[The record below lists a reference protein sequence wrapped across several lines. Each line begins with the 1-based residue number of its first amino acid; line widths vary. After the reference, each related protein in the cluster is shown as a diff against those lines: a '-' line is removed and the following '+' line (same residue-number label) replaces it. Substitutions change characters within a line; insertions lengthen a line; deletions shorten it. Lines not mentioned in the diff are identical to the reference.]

1 MIPSPSLHAHHLHV
15 RATVTEQ
22 LELNEHVGAALRGAF
37 FEALW
42 GRFCVNKQAQTCA
55 DCPLVNACP
64 VGSLVAPLR
73 DEAPRGRDVPRPYAI
88 RPPVDHARTFTPG
101 EPFSFGLTLF
111 GCRLDLFPYVA
122 MALHH
127 MAQAGI
133 GRRTQENNWRRGCFV
148 VNQVQ
153 AINLLSGEV
162 KLVQSSLSNRV
173 TVPDLPTTWADAEAL
188 ASRLPSSQVTLRF
201 LTPLRLTENKKLV
214 KCSLLRPL
222 VERLLE
228 RHDFLA
234 REYGGRMFEREER
247 DRLIEGAGTVEVL
260 HDKTTWADVSSYSRR
275 QGKSTPIGGLM
286 GEITFGGNLQPLLP
300 LFAWGMVLQVGKDT
314 TKGNGVYTMNE
325 RVCLRPV

>member
-1 MIPSPSLHAHHLHV
+1 VKSSSSLVAHHLHID
-15 RATVTEQ
+15 ATVSVQ

-37 FEALW
+37 FEALRD
-42 GRFCVNKQAQTCA
+42 RFCVNKQAQTCA
-55 DCPLVNACP
+55 DCPLVSACP

-73 DEAPRGRDVPRPYAI
+73 DEAPRGRDVPRPYAM
-88 RPPVDHARTFTPG
+88 RPPVDHAPTFTPG

-133 GRRTQENNWRRGCFV
+133 GRRTQENNWRRGRFV
-148 VNQVQ
+148 VN
-153 AINLLSGEV
+153 
-162 KLVQSSLSNRV
+162 
-173 TVPDLPTTWADAEAL
+173 
-188 ASRLPSSQVTLRF
+188 QVTLRF
-201 LTPLRLTENKKLV
+201 LTPLRLTEGKKLV

-247 DRLIEGAGTVEVL
+247 DRLIEVAGTVEVL
-260 HDKTTWADVSSYSRR
+260 RDKTTWADVSSYSRR

-286 GEITFGGNLQPLLP
+286 GEITFAGNLQPLLP
-300 LFAWGMVLQVGKDT
+300 LLAWGVVLQVGKDT

-325 RVCLRPV
+325 RVLFDPSEGAQ